1 VTPTTDDTEEAAV
14 PTDLTTIAQRYIAV
28 WNETDATAR
37 RAKIEALYTADAGY
51 TDPLFDAKGRDQID
65 ATIEAA
71 QQQFA
76 GLVFSLA
83 GPVDAHHDT
92 ARFQWHLGAP
102 GAEEPLVIGF
112 DVAVTEGDRLH
123 RVYGFLDKVPTS

>member
-1 VTPTTDDTEEAAV
+1 VQ
-14 PTDLTTIAQRYIAV
+14 TDLNTIAQRYIEV
-28 WNETDATAR
+28 WNETDAASR
-37 RAKIEALYTADAGY
+37 RAKIDALYTADAGY
-51 TDPLFDAKGRDQID
+51 TDPLVDAQGRDQID
-65 ATIEAA
+65 ATIGAV

-123 RVYGFLDKVPTS
+123 RVYGFLDKVPTA